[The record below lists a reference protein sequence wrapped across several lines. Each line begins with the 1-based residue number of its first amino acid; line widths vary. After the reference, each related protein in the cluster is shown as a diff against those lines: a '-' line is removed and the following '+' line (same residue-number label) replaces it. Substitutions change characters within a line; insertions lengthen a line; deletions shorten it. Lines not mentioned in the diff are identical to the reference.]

1 LICINAPP
9 PARALIKARK
19 TEEDMLSRIILA
31 TAMGCLPLG
40 AASAARESGPYGIPV
55 ILQGTWNGANGCS
68 FPTPDINIEIRDVSA
83 QVEVNGPPLV
93 DQELL
98 VAWAG
103 GTALPT
109 GNGPSADV
117 SGAVQGQQIWL
128 PLTQTRTIQGS
139 QTYSV
144 HVTVLMFPAQG
155 SNVSLGFN
163 SGIGGQTTT
172 FTNCQLADFQGF
184 PF

>member
-1 LICINAPP
+1 
-9 PARALIKARK
+9 
-19 TEEDMLSRIILA
+19 MLSRIILA
-31 TAMGCLPLG
+31 AAMGCLPLG

-144 HVTVLMFPAQG
+144 HATVLMFPHKVQTSA
-155 SNVSLGFN
+155 
-163 SGIGGQTTT
+163 SGLI
-172 FTNCQLADFQGF
+172 AV
-184 PF
+184 

>member
-1 LICINAPP
+1 
-9 PARALIKARK
+9 
-19 TEEDMLSRIILA
+19 MLSRIILA
-31 TAMGCLPLG
+31 AAAMGCLPLG

-55 ILQGTWNGANGCS
+55 ILQGTSAGNGCG

-83 QVEVNGPPLV
+83 QVEVNGPPLA
-93 DQELL
+93 DQEIL
-98 VAWAG
+98 VSWAG

-128 PLTQTRTIQGS
+128 PLTETNTTS

-144 HVTVLMFPAQG
+144 HATVLMFPAQG
-155 SNVSLGFN
+155 SIIRLGFAG
-163 SGIGGQTTT
+163 GIGGQTITIT
-172 FTNCQLADFQGF
+172 DCELAGFQGF

>member
-1 LICINAPP
+1 
-9 PARALIKARK
+9 
-19 TEEDMLSRIILA
+19 MLGRIILA
-31 TAMGCLPLG
+31 AVTGCLPLG
-40 AASAARESGPYGIPV
+40 AASAASGPYGTPV
-55 ILQGTWNGANGCS
+55 ILQGTWNGGNGCS

-83 QVEVNGPPLV
+83 QVEVNGPPPV

-103 GTALPT
+103 GTALHT

-128 PLTQTRTIQGS
+128 PLTQTRTVEGS

-144 HVTVLMFPAQG
+144 HATVLMFPAQG
-155 SNVSLGFN
+155 SIVSLGF
-163 SGIGGQTTT
+163 SGGIGGQTTT
-172 FTNCQLADFQGF
+172 FTNCQLAGFQGF

>member
-1 LICINAPP
+1 
-9 PARALIKARK
+9 
-19 TEEDMLSRIILA
+19 MLSRLIVA
-31 TAMGCLPLG
+31 AAMGCLPLG
-40 AASAARESGPYGIPV
+40 AASAAGGPSYGIPV
-55 ILQGTWNGANGCS
+55 ILQGTSGGNACS

-83 QVEVNGPPLV
+83 QVEVDGPPLV

-98 VAWAG
+98 VSWAG

-109 GNGPSADV
+109 GNGPSPEV

-128 PLTQTRTIQGS
+128 PLTETNTIS

-144 HVTVLMFPAQG
+144 HATVLMFPAQG
-155 SNVSLGFN
+155 SIIRLGFAG
-163 SGIGGQTTT
+163 GIGDQTITI
-172 FTNCQLADFQGF
+172 TNCQLAGFQGF

>member
-1 LICINAPP
+1 
-9 PARALIKARK
+9 
-19 TEEDMLSRIILA
+19 MLSRIILA
-31 TAMGCLPLG
+31 AAMGGLPLG
-40 AASAARESGPYGIPV
+40 AASAAGGPSYGIPV
-55 ILQGTWNGANGCS
+55 ILQGTSNGGNGCS

-128 PLTQTRTIQGS
+128 PLTQTRTIEGS

-144 HVTVLMFPAQG
+144 HATVLMFPAQG
-155 SNVSLGFN
+155 SNVSLGFTG
-163 SGIGGQTTT
+163 GIGGQTTT
-172 FTNCQLADFQGF
+172 FTNCQLAGFQGF